1 MGTTVSKKS
10 YDRAFNERA
19 VKLSQERDNIKDLAA
34 ELGIS
39 PERIYK
45 WRAEFARHGE
55 ASFQGHGVSDEG
67 KRVKELEKKL
77 RNTELELEILKK
89 AIAVFSKI
97 DR

>member
-1 MGTTVSKKS
+1 MDKISEKRS
-10 YDRAFNERA
+10 YDRAFKERA
-19 VKLSQERDNIKDLAA
+19 VKLSHQRADLKELAD

-39 PERIYK
+39 RDRLYK
-45 WRAEFARHGE
+45 WRSEFARHGE
-55 ASFQGHGVSDEG
+55 ASFPDHGIERLSDEG
-67 KRVKELEKKL
+67 RQVKKR

>member
-10 YDRAFNERA
+10 YDRSFKERA
-19 VKLSQERDNIKDLAA
+19 VKLSQERDNIKDITA

-55 ASFQGHGVSDEG
+55 ASFDFVF
-67 KRVKELEKKL
+67 LL
-77 RNTELELEILKK
+77 RTS
-89 AIAVFSKI
+89 A
-97 DR
+97 